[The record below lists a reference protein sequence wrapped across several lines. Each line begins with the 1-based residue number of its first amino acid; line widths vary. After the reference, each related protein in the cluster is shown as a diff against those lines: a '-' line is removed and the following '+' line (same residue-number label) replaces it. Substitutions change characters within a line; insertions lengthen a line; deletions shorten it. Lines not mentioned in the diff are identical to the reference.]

1 MELSDEAIK
10 EIASEL
16 ELGLICFYNRKTG
29 EVESHPDLDHPD
41 VESELWQDVV
51 DKIEADWDN
60 YVRIDPMRSN
70 EAFKIMG
77 GFALTVEDED
87 FQNRIYRALS
97 RRGPFRNF
105 NELIHESAYRQD
117 WFDYKTQ
124 YYQDWVR
131 RQVEFE

>member
-1 MELSDEAIK
+1 MKISDDAIK

-16 ELGLICFYNRKTG
+16 ELGLICHYHKKTG
-29 EVESHPDLDHPD
+29 EIESHPDMDHPD
-41 VESELWQDVV
+41 VESELWLDVV
-51 DKIEADWDN
+51 DKIEADPEH
-60 YVRIDPMRSN
+60 YICIEPMRSN
-70 EAFKIMG
+70 EAFKIMES
-77 GFALTVEDED
+77 FALTVDDED

-117 WFDYKTQ
+117 WFDHKTK